1 MITVNP
7 FNPPTPADSRGSAL
21 EETVQ
26 AASCEKL
33 TDGAARRRKEASRKH
48 RNSNVWQKQP
58 KAEGLVRAFVAW
70 CFGVAE
76 AKFSRLGGCNLEL
89 QAICLEA

>member
-1 MITVNP
+1 M
-7 FNPPTPADSRGSAL
+7 
-21 EETVQ
+21 Q
-26 AASCEKL
+26 AASCEKP
-33 TDGAARRRKEASRKH
+33 TDGAARRRTEASRKH

-70 CFGVAE
+70 CFGD
-76 AKFSRLGGCNLEL
+76 LEL